1 MDWTGRV
8 HVLRP
13 EGMKPMTTDTQGGM
27 SLTQTLIWLGVIIVI
42 LGAVYYF
49 I

>member
-1 MDWTGRV
+1 
-8 HVLRP
+8 
-13 EGMKPMTTDTQGGM
+13 MTTETQSGM
-27 SLTQTLIWLGVIIVI
+27 NLTQTLIWLGVIIVV